1 MHPDEVPWPSLATWA
16 ATTPISASPAWGHPS
31 PDALGWLDRA
41 GIRGQLDDLLDTVVV
56 LQRAEWLQDGVYVG
70 PRTTPDAWTDVI
82 AACRALSHPVPPAI
96 LGAGRGPG
104 VLGTDR
110 RAFLHLPALFLA
122 SAKPAERRFAVG
134 RLVGHV
140 AAKQVSAVTLYA
152 LLADQGGLRRLATRA
167 LGPTLEIVLAPL
179 SLGARV
185 ALSSAQRTHELVA
198 DRAGLLCADPDPAAA
213 IDAAGRAML
222 RLALGT
228 VPEGSPADY
237 LDALEHAHSSGSPG
251 RFAEL
256 WSAQPWLHK
265 RLLALEAFVASDAW
279 VAHGRTRRGA
289 PLDDDALAARTTELL
304 RVRS

>member
-16 ATTPISASPAWGHPS
+16 ANAAIPARPGWGHPG
-31 PDALGWLDRA
+31 PDALAWLDRA

-70 PRTTPDAWTDVI
+70 PRTTPDAWSDLV
-82 AACRALSHPVPPAI
+82 AACRALGHPVPPAI

-122 SAKPAERRFAVG
+122 TAKPAERRFGVG

-140 AAKQVSAVTLYA
+140 AAKHVSAITLYA

-167 LGPTLEIVLAPL
+167 IGPTLEIVLAPL

-237 LDALEHAHSSGSPG
+237 LDALEQAHASGSPG

-279 VAHGRTRRGA
+279 VAQGRVRRGP

-304 RVRS
+304 RVRA